1 MHQLINKK
9 KLYFY
14 LLSFLLLTTIINQNL
29 LQNLE
34 KNFFLVRNIN
44 VNTESKELKDQI
56 IFNLKYLK
64 NENIFFIDKNI
75 IKSKLNELK
84 FFENLIIKKKY
95 PSTILVN
102 AKQTNLIA
110 ITYINQK
117 KYYLGENGKFILAN
131 TINSKKKLPIIFGK
145 FEASDYIDLKNKL
158 KNLNINYNSIT
169 KYFFHKNKRWDL
181 YYPKNIILKLPN
193 KNIIDAMNLY
203 KTFKNLNKIKPNTV
217 IDLRIQNRLI
227 LKNE

>member
-1 MHQLINKK
+1 MLLLKSKNKI
-9 KLYFY
+9 YFY
-14 LLSFLLLTTIINQNL
+14 IILFFSLTSIINL
-29 LQNLE
+29 
-34 KNFFLVRNIN
+34 
-44 VNTESKELKDQI
+44 
-56 IFNLKYLK
+56 
-64 NENIFFIDKNI
+64 NI
-75 IKSKLNELK
+75 IN
-84 FFENLIIKKKY
+84 NIKKKFLINSIKINSNNIEINSKVMDRIKYVLNKNIFSLEKEKLHNNLNNLKFLENISIKKEY
-95 PSTILVN
+95 PSSINVYVN
-102 AKQTNLIA
+102 KTKFIA
-110 ITYINQK
+110 TTYVDQK
-117 KYYLGENGKFILAN
+117 KYYVGENGKLINTSEFISEN
-131 TINSKKKLPIIFGK
+131 ELPIIFGK